1 MVRCYNCYCETTAC
15 YNYEGKRKPKYCA
28 KHKLKGMVDVK
39 SSRCIHPTCKKQ
51 SVYNIPNEKARYCS
65 EHKTNDMINV
75 KRVSNPKICIHTD
88 CKNESIYNVPNKT
101 SKYCSQHK
109 TDNMIIIKQK
119 TCIYQDCKKIP
130 CFNMKNK
137 IDGLYCFS
145 HKLDGMV
152 NIVSKT
158 CEFKNC
164 IKKPLYNKKGEQPK
178 YCNDHKL
185 DDMINVRHKKCLHS
199 LCNTIAYFNIEGGKP
214 MYCSIHKINGMV
226 DVIHKRCK
234 TPLCNTNVTKKYDG
248 HCLYC
253 YVHLFPFSPL
263 TRNYKTKEASV
274 VEFVKNSFPNY
285 SWITD
290 KRIQDGCSKRRPDI
304 FLDLGDQVLIVEV
317 DENQHV
323 NYDCSCENKRLM
335 ELSQDVGH
343 RPIVFIRLN
352 PDDYIEQDKNVPSCW
367 GTNQYGICIIKKKK
381 EWDLRLEALKQQI
394 EYWIKERTI
403 KMVEVIQL
411 FY

>member
-1 MVRCYNCYCETTAC
+1 MVRCYNCYCETNAC

-28 KHKLKGMVDVK
+28 KHKLKGMINVK
-39 SSRCIHPTCKKQ
+39 SSHCIHPNCKRQ
-51 SVYNIPNEKARYCS
+51 SIYNIEGEKARYCG

-75 KRVSNPKICIHTD
+75 KRVSKPKTCIHT
-88 CKNESIYNVPNKT
+88 N
-101 SKYCSQHK
+101 
-109 TDNMIIIKQK
+109 
-119 TCIYQDCKKIP
+119 CKKYP
-130 CFNMKNK
+130 RFNTINNT
-137 IDGLYCFS
+137 IGLYCCQ
-145 HKLDGMV
+145 HKLPNMYDV
-152 NIVSKT
+152 VSRM
-158 CEFKNC
+158 C
-164 IKKPLYNKKGEQPK
+164 IHDSCMKIPK
-178 YCNDHKL
+178 FNTKSKSYGIYCFEHKL
-185 DDMINVRHKKCLHS
+185 KNMINVVERPC
-199 LCNTIAYFNIEGGKP
+199 T
-214 MYCSIHKINGMV
+214 
-226 DVIHKRCK
+226 
-234 TPLCNTNVTKKYDG
+234 TPLCSTLGLKKYDG

-263 TRNYKTKEASV
+263 TRNFKTKEASV

-343 RPIVFIRLN
+343 RPIVFIRFN
-352 PDDYIEQDKNVPSCW
+352 PDSYINDENKIPSCW
-367 GTNQYGICIIKKKK
+367 CINKEGLCVIKNSSD
-381 EWDLRLEALKQQI
+381 WDQRLEALKQQI
-394 EYWIKERTI
+394 EYWIKHQTT
-403 KMVEVIQL
+403 KMVEIIQL